1 MPKMFFRGA
10 TEADL
15 WRRLHR
21 ASTGSAN
28 FSFGVSVAR

>member
-1 MPKMFFRGA
+1 MPKMSFRGA
-10 TEADL
+10 AEADL

-28 FSFGVSVAR
+28 FSFGVWLAR